1 MTPVETGEPHGSADQ
16 GSALGGS
23 QEGGGNASAQRREE
37 GRPGCEAIGRARCWK
52 CWRGRQVGGTSPQGG
67 WQSRHGAFEVTS
79 APARRS
85 HRTGAT
91 HRGVPPRLT
100 DLPLRHLSPPPF
112 KTSLASNSKRAR
124 TRTASSP
131 THRIPWITVGTSS
144 SPAVD
149 EHRAS
154 RHRLGGLALRHG
166 KAGVSRARARTIAP
180 RPKRLRSR
188 TPLGRLLSRRR
199 RARVA
204 ARASGS
210 WPLHALVRPP
220 NGDPSC
226 ARVSSRVRRLI

>member
-1 MTPVETGEPHGSADQ
+1 MIGMTPVETGEPHGSADQ

-100 DLPLRHLSPPPF
+100 DLPLHHLSPPPF

-144 SPAVD
+144 NGRPRGCNRPTPFDAEDRPPSPPGPRRPAHAIV
-149 EHRAS
+149 
-154 RHRLGGLALRHG
+154 AL
-166 KAGVSRARARTIAP
+166 VSRGAAETAAWP
-180 RPKRLRSR
+180 RMRKRG
-188 TPLGRLLSRRR
+188 GR
-199 RARVA
+199 VQ
-204 ARASGS
+204 
-210 WPLHALVRPP
+210 PEPVR
-220 NGDPSC
+220 GLF
-226 ARVSSRVRRLI
+226 V

>member
-100 DLPLRHLSPPPF
+100 DLPLRHLSPPPS
-112 KTSLASNSKRAR
+112 KHPWRQIANEPEHAQRPARPIAYRGSRSVPSLQNGRPRGCNRAR
-124 TRTASSP
+124 LVLRRFDAEDRPPSP
-131 THRIPWITVGTSS
+131 PGPRR
-144 SPAVD
+144 PAHAIV
-149 EHRAS
+149 
-154 RHRLGGLALRHG
+154 AL
-166 KAGVSRARARTIAP
+166 VSRGAAETAAWP
-180 RPKRLRSR
+180 RMRKRG
-188 TPLGRLLSRRR
+188 GR
-199 RARVA
+199 VQ
-204 ARASGS
+204 
-210 WPLHALVRPP
+210 PEPVR
-220 NGDPSC
+220 GLF
-226 ARVSSRVRRLI
+226 VGG

>member
-1 MTPVETGEPHGSADQ
+1 MIGMTPVGMIGMTLVETGEPYGSADQ

-144 SPAVD
+144 SNGRP
-149 EHRAS
+149 R
-154 RHRLGGLALRHG
+154 GCN
-166 KAGVSRARARTIAP
+166 RARLVLRRSTRRTGH
-180 RPKRLRSR
+180 L
-188 TPLGRLLSRRR
+188 RR
-199 RARVA
+199 RARA
-204 ARASGS
+204 G
-210 WPLHALVRPP
+210 LLM
-220 NGDPSC
+220 PSL
-226 ARVSSRVRRLI
+226 R

>member
-1 MTPVETGEPHGSADQ
+1 MIGMTPVETGEPHGSADQ

-52 CWRGRQVGGTSPQGG
+52 CWRGRQVGGASPQGG
-67 WQSRHGAFEVTS
+67 RQSHHGAFEVTS

-144 SPAVD
+144 SEWP
-149 EHRAS
+149 
-154 RHRLGGLALRHG
+154 
-166 KAGVSRARARTIAP
+166 
-180 RPKRLRSR
+180 
-188 TPLGRLLSRRR
+188 
-199 RARVA
+199 A
-204 ARASGS
+204 ARLQPRA
-210 WPLHALVRPP
+210 PCPTPFDAEDRPP
-220 NGDPSC
+220 SPPGRAGLLMPS
-226 ARVSSRVRRLI
+226 L